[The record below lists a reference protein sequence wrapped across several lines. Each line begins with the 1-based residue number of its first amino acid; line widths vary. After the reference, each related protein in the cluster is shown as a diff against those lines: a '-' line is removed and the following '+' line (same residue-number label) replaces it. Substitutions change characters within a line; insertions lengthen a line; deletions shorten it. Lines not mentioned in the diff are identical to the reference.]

1 MFEYTWLVAF
11 MLKLQISGKKV
22 NMLMIFQNLH
32 KGPFFHLNKTK
43 WFNLHIEPYT
53 LYITSI

>member
-1 MFEYTWLVAF
+1 MLNRKVFTTCIYMFEYTWLVAF

-32 KGPFFHLNKTK
+32 KGLFFSFEQNKMV
-43 WFNLHIEPYT
+43 
-53 LYITSI
+53 